1 MSWSRLLQG
10 AEALEIQLGTIHKR
24 RRQFFRIF
32 DTPLPHVGSFL
43 VLSVGNFDQF
53 LIPPPLPIADFGYG
67 RPQTE
72 STMRKSRCFSK
83 LKVTKPVVKGSSQS
97 ISSFLRLSSY

>member
-1 MSWSRLLQG
+1 MNK
-10 AEALEIQLGTIHKR
+10 GTIHKR

-53 LIPPPLPIADFGYG
+53 LTPPPLPIADVVYG
-67 RPQTE
+67 WPPTTYRARGRSQTMLTIRARYVG
-72 STMRKSRCFSK
+72 STGNVNGVQIFPCNN
-83 LKVTKPVVKGSSQS
+83 KVWVSGQ
-97 ISSFLRLSSY
+97 